1 MVVCNDIRA
10 YGIINNLDMKTS
22 INRENGDIKIDVG
35 NKGIFEL
42 PEDKVSL
49 NEFFKLSGYRQHPD
63 LTNKK
68 SS

>member
-1 MVVCNDIRA
+1 MYDIRA

-49 NEFFKLSGYRQHPD
+49 NEFSNCLVIVSIQI
-63 LTNKK
+63 
-68 SS
+68 